1 MVQVVCDIKQN
12 RRATEG
18 EIGAIHVLEA
28 VLDIVSS
35 RLTNQVV
42 QRETFAASGSNHESL
57 LESINRLEQVLFET
71 IASSLSVAKFQE
83 SERLIRLLPRKN
95 DITALKKRV
104 EESAI
109 EAKKSSLK
117 FGAGVIR

>member
-1 MVQVVCDIKQN
+1 M
-12 RRATEG
+12 
-18 EIGAIHVLEA
+18 
-28 VLDIVSS
+28 
-35 RLTNQVV
+35 
-42 QRETFAASGSNHESL
+42 
-57 LESINRLEQVLFET
+57 FET

-117 FGAGVIR
+117 FGAGAVK

>member
-1 MVQVVCDIKQN
+1 
-12 RRATEG
+12 
-18 EIGAIHVLEA
+18 
-28 VLDIVSS
+28 VLDIVCS

-42 QRETFAASGSNHESL
+42 QRETFAASGNNHESF

-71 IASSLSVAKFQE
+71 IAGRLSVAHSQE
-83 SERLIRLLPRKN
+83 HERLARLLLRKN

-117 FGAGVIR
+117 FGAGAVR